1 MPCGRY
7 CVFVTKKAVSIWPR
21 LSVFSFEKDHTEP
34 LRTVYQSCART
45 PDDERFSMMRFQV
58 FCLLAGLVALASV
71 KQQKAAAASLFDQRK
86 LNIQKKRR
94 TSNNPLDIELT
105 STVAM
110 RGQENKGSTMRQEE
124 SKSLLADDSLDI
136 V

>member
-1 MPCGRY
+1 
-7 CVFVTKKAVSIWPR
+7 
-21 LSVFSFEKDHTEP
+21 
-34 LRTVYQSCART
+34 
-45 PDDERFSMMRFQV
+45 MMRFQV

-105 STVAM
+105 NTVAF
-110 RGQENKGSTMRQEE
+110 RGQENRSNAVRQEE